1 MDRYAQRYGLAIMV
15 AAAVGCAAQGIAGF
29 AEATPQPMT
38 YHGNTIL
45 SGGVGEDEREAMR
58 QEIAP
63 FNLWLMFVDQG
74 TGNYSAGVK
83 VTLTDAHA
91 SPVVDAVSDGPWL
104 LLHVPPGR
112 YTVRT
117 AGGREQPV
125 VVGANGRTVAVLR
138 LAAEPQSPP

>member
-1 MDRYAQRYGLAIMV
+1 MERYAKRYGLALTV
-15 AAAVGCAAQGIAGF
+15 AAAVGCAAQGIAGV
-29 AEATPQPMT
+29 AGATPQPVT
-38 YHGNTIL
+38 YRGNAIM

-63 FNLWLMFVDQG
+63 FNLWLMFVEQG

-83 VTLTDAHA
+83 VTLTDANA

-104 LLHVPPGR
+104 FVHVPPGR

-125 VVGANGRTVAVLR
+125 VVGTNGRTVAVLR
-138 LAAEPQSPP
+138 LAAEPPSSP